1 MVSTVVHTVVSVSTV
16 VPTVVST
23 VVHTLKRPLSG
34 RPRYGHVP
42 LPGGLNSSYYDN
54 KMAILQSQLL
64 WYTINHTQKRDH
76 ECAHFVVVCVRYV
89 HVVCVYIIIA
99 TWFVVCNSCFL

>member
-1 MVSTVVHTVVSVSTV
+1 ML
-16 VPTVVST
+16 PTALHLRGT
-23 VVHTLKRPLSG
+23 PKRPLSG

-64 WYTINHTQKRDH
+64 YYGTQSITLQRRIVNALEH
-76 ECAHFVVVCVRYV
+76 GIVNALILSLCVRCASYV
-89 HVVCVYIIIA
+89 HVVCVYNYNYSH
-99 TWFVVCNSCFL
+99 VVCYRMSV